1 MYMIMLVIDDP
12 NLVDAVLDAW
22 QAVGID
28 GATIVEST
36 GLHRRRATT
45 LGARYSFGFPR
56 VVERVEEGHYTLFV
70 VVDEESMVEK
80 CLSSAESVLGDLD
93 LPQTGLF
100 AAWPLMTSKGIDKRQ
115 RSADRRTEAVE

>member
-1 MYMIMLVIDDP
+1 M
-12 NLVDAVLDAW
+12 LDAW

-70 VVDEESMVEK
+70 VVDRESMVEE

-100 AAWPLMTSKGIDKRQ
+100 AAWPLMASKGIEKKQ
-115 RSADRRTEAVE
+115 KSAEGRTEAVE